1 MTVTTAIAAW
11 PLKASMAADTT
22 LTGSLGIVNSALHPS
37 STQDCGSATCV
48 ENRSP
53 QRQASGVVT
62 DVVLYRQWLSGELG
76 SADSSTADKYGERL
90 YSASAFTWYEAREIR
105 ADPTRREGLIKLK
118 QDKWKE
124 VAAEIKKT
132 DPDAYEYLTG
142 KQGTG
147 RVGSAFTALV
157 AALVTLPFDLMA
169 SLLIIVAFLI
179 IRLAVAF
186 LPAIAVVGILRPTS
200 GPLRG
205 LFRTVV
211 AAIMNCVIF
220 GIGASVYLLAIELI
234 TGTTT
239 LAGWQQIL
247 LIWLTGLVLWL
258 LLRPF
263 RRLTSLT
270 GKDPFAELA
279 GGLGGMH
286 RKFFGDM
293 KQLGIAATGS
303 YLGDVHALDANDQ
316 KRAERAAGGQGRPEG
331 WTRQDP
337 AYARSGEAPPGR
349 MPPDGT
355 PGAQRAPAASTFR
368 RVDHAVPSTPGP
380 PPSRPETA
388 TGPHYESTTSPHYA
402 TTAGQYTTASD
413 PGALPVETSDVYV
426 IYRPDRGYQTVP
438 SNPPA
443 ARSSPRVDQAA
454 ANVAAAADAVRD
466 LASAT
471 ASSRRSES
479 PVR

>member
-1 MTVTTAIAAW
+1 M
-11 PLKASMAADTT
+11 
-22 LTGSLGIVNSALHPS
+22 
-37 STQDCGSATCV
+37 
-48 ENRSP
+48 
-53 QRQASGVVT
+53 
-62 DVVLYRQWLSGELG
+62 
-76 SADSSTADKYGERL
+76 
-90 YSASAFTWYEAREIR
+90 
-105 ADPTRREGLIKLK
+105 
-118 QDKWKE
+118 
-124 VAAEIKKT
+124 
-132 DPDAYEYLTG
+132 
-142 KQGTG
+142 
-147 RVGSAFTALV
+147 

-186 LPAIAVVGILRPTS
+186 LPAIAVVGILRPAS

-211 AAIMNCVIF
+211 AAIMNCIIF
-220 GIGASVYLLAIELI
+220 GIGASVYLLAVELI
-234 TGTTT
+234 TKTTS

-263 RRLTSLT
+263 RRLTSLA

-293 KQLGIAATGS
+293 KQLGIAAAGS
-303 YLGDVHALDANDQ
+303 YLGDVHALDANDE

-337 AYARSGEAPPGR
+337 AYTKSGDAPPGR
-349 MPPDGT
+349 VPPDGT
-355 PGAQRAPAASTFR
+355 TGSQRSPVSSASRGTGDPLVPAPRPGQ
-368 RVDHAVPSTPGP
+368 P
-380 PPSRPETA
+380 PPRPETA
-388 TGPHYESTTSPHYA
+388 TDPRYV
-402 TTAGQYTTASD
+402 TAPD
-413 PGALPVETSDVYV
+413 PGALPVETADVYV

-438 SNPPA
+438 SSAPA
-443 ARSSPRVDQAA
+443 AQSSPRVDQAA

-466 LASAT
+466 LATAT
-471 ASSRRSES
+471 ASSRRSDT
-479 PVR
+479 PAR